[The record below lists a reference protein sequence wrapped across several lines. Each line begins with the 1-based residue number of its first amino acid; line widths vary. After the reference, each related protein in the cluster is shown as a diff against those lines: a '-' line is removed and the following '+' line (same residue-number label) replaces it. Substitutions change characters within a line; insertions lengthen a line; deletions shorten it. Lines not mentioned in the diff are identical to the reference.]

1 MLGDAKA
8 YMDTSHQLFYATK
21 KFSYANPTESYITLS
36 RHWLLVID
44 HNTAFYCFTSR
55 QQVASASNSTDS
67 YYHPKPGCVQV
78 KILSVLEPLIRNDPR
93 NQTSW
98 NQIHSKTVWDY
109 QIVQLEI
116 LIEELAALENVQIS
130 LRKCYQYLVD
140 WLSKSKIM
148 NQGPEIY

>member
-1 MLGDAKA
+1 MLKPIW
-8 YMDTSHQLFYATK
+8 THHNNSSLLFYATK
-21 KFSYANPTESYITLS
+21 KFSYANSTESYITLS
-36 RHWLLVID
+36 RHWLCIID
-44 HNTAFYCFTSR
+44 HNTAFYCFTFR
-55 QQVASASNSTDS
+55 QQVASASNSIDS

-98 NQIHSKTVWDY
+98 SQIHSKTVWDY

-148 NQGPEIY
+148 NQGAEIY